1 MSSPIYMPKLGLTMT
16 EGTLTEWLVNTGETV
31 SQGQPVA
38 SIETDKIETE
48 IEAEAEGRLH
58 QLCKSGEVFE
68 CGVVLGWVLEEDEE
82 PPETPETLGIP
93 EVKNDQSI
101 AIEQNETP
109 EKETKTKSGRIAAS
123 PAAKRLAKEKGID
136 LSTIPGSGP
145 GGRIVV
151 EDVEEFAAN
160 ASSGTISETL
170 DSNASQAAVNEAQK
184 LGVDLSTV
192 QASSTDRKIRKSDV
206 QAHIKNSS
214 GSVPEKQESF
224 FYEPIGEGERVQ
236 LTGMRKVIANRMHS
250 SLQSMA
256 QLTLHLDVEMD
267 NTISLRKEMESDDE
281 LPGYTDFV
289 IASVARALKEHPQLN
304 SQMLENEILQLSEI
318 NIGMAVA
325 LSDGLVVP
333 VVRNADQLSLNEI
346 AKNTS
351 RLAGQARD
359 GKLALEDLE
368 GGTFSVSSLGMFG
381 VDGFTPVI
389 NPPNAAILGVGRIR
403 EDIAWDD
410 QTPRKT
416 SRMVISLTW
425 DHRVVD
431 GAPAADFASTI
442 KSGLENPESLLNV
455 N

>member
-16 EGTLTEWLVNTGETV
+16 EGTLTEWLVNTGEAV

-58 QLCKSGEVFE
+58 QLCQSGEVFE
-68 CGVVLGWVLEEDEE
+68 CGVVLGWVLEEGEE
-82 PPETPETLGIP
+82 PPEILETP
-93 EVKNDQSI
+93 EVKNDETT
-101 AIEQNETP
+101 AIEKNEIP
-109 EKETKTKSGRIAAS
+109 EKENKTKSGRIAAS
-123 PAAKRLAKEKGID
+123 PAAKRLAQEKGVD
-136 LSTIPGSGP
+136 LSVISGSGP
-145 GGRIVV
+145 GGRIVI
-151 EDVEEFAAN
+151 EDVEAFSAN
-160 ASSGTISETL
+160 TSSASIPEIS
-170 DSNASQAAVNEAQK
+170 DNKVSQAAVNEAQK
-184 LGVDLSTV
+184 LGVDLSKV
-192 QASSTDRKIRKSDV
+192 QASSIDGHIRKSDV

-214 GSVPEKQESF
+214 GHATEKQESF
-224 FYEPIGEGERVQ
+224 LFEPIGEGEKVP
-236 LTGMRKVIANRMHS
+236 LKGMRKVIANRMHS
-250 SLQSMA
+250 SLQAMA

-267 NTISLRKEMESDDE
+267 QVISLRKEMESGDV

-289 IASVARALKEHPQLN
+289 IASVAQALKAHPQLN
-304 SQMLENEILQLSEI
+304 SQMLENEILQLNEI

-325 LSDGLVVP
+325 LNDGLVVP

-359 GKLALEDLE
+359 GKLGLEDLE

-403 EDIAWDD
+403 EDIAWDG

-425 DHRVVD
+425 DHRVLD

-442 KSGLENPESLLNV
+442 KSGLENPEPLLNV
-455 N
+455 S

>member
-16 EGTLTEWLVNTGETV
+16 EGTLTEWLVDTGETV

-48 IEAEAEGRLH
+48 IEAEAEGHLH
-58 QLCKSGEVFE
+58 HLCKSGEVFE
-68 CGVVLGWVLEEDEE
+68 CGVVLGWVLEEGEE
-82 PPETPETLGIP
+82 PPETPETP
-93 EVKNDQSI
+93 EVANDQTMT
-101 AIEQNETP
+101 IEQNEIL
-109 EKETKTKSGRIAAS
+109 EKETKTKSSRIAAS
-123 PAAKRLAKEKGID
+123 PAAKRLAKEKGVD
-136 LSTIPGSGP
+136 LSTISGSGP
-145 GGRIVV
+145 SGRIVV
-151 EDVEEFAAN
+151 EDVEAFSAN
-160 ASSGTISETL
+160 TPVDSISETL
-170 DSNASQAAVNEAQK
+170 DTNASQAAVSEAQK
-184 LGVDLSTV
+184 LGVDLSKV
-192 QASSTDRKIRKSDV
+192 QTSSTDRKIRKSDV

-214 GSVPEKQESF
+214 ESASEKQSF
-224 FYEPIGEGERVQ
+224 LFEPIGEGERTQ

-267 NTISLRKEMESDDE
+267 NVISLRREMQSDDE

-289 IASVARALKEHPQLN
+289 IASVARALKAHPQLN
-304 SQMLENEILQLSEI
+304 SQMLENEILQLNEI

-425 DHRVVD
+425 DHRVLD

>member
-16 EGTLTEWLVNTGETV
+16 EGTLTEWLVNTGEAV

-58 QLCKSGEVFE
+58 QLCQSGEVFE
-68 CGVVLGWVLEEDEE
+68 CGVVLGWVLEEGEE
-82 PPETPETLGIP
+82 PPEILETP
-93 EVKNDQSI
+93 EVKNDETT
-101 AIEQNETP
+101 AIEKNEIP
-109 EKETKTKSGRIAAS
+109 EKENKTKSGRIAAS
-123 PAAKRLAKEKGID
+123 PAAKRLAQEKGVD
-136 LSTIPGSGP
+136 LSVISGSGP
-145 GGRIVV
+145 GGRIVI
-151 EDVEEFAAN
+151 EDVEAFSAN
-160 ASSGTISETL
+160 TSSASIPEIS
-170 DSNASQAAVNEAQK
+170 DNKVSQAAVNEAQK
-184 LGVDLSTV
+184 LGVDLSKV
-192 QASSTDRKIRKSDV
+192 QASSIDGHIRKSDV

-214 GSVPEKQESF
+214 GHATEKQESF
-224 FYEPIGEGERVQ
+224 LFEPIGEGEKVP
-236 LTGMRKVIANRMHS
+236 LKGMRKVIANRMHS
-250 SLQSMA
+250 SLQAMA

-267 NTISLRKEMESDDE
+267 QVISLRKEMESGDV

-289 IASVARALKEHPQLN
+289 IASVAQALKAHPQLN
-304 SQMLENEILQLSEI
+304 SQMLENEILQLNEI

-325 LSDGLVVP
+325 LNDGLVVP

-403 EDIAWDD
+403 EDIAWDG

-425 DHRVVD
+425 DHRVLD

-455 N
+455 S

>member
-16 EGTLTEWLVNTGETV
+16 EGTLTEWLVDTGETV

-48 IEAEAEGRLH
+48 IEAETEGRLH
-58 QLCKSGEVFE
+58 QLSQSGEVFE
-68 CGVVLGWVLEEDEE
+68 CGVVLGWVLEEGEE
-82 PPETPETLGIP
+82 PPETPE
-93 EVKNDQSI
+93 VQKDQI
-101 AIEQNETP
+101 TTIEQSAIP
-109 EKETKTKSGRIAAS
+109 EKETKTKSDRIAAS
-123 PAAKRLAKEKGID
+123 PAAKRLAKETGVG
-136 LSTIPGSGP
+136 LSAISGSGP

-151 EDVEEFAAN
+151 EDVEAFLTSKTSGVTSESAN
-160 ASSGTISETL
+160 T
-170 DSNASQAAVNEAQK
+170 NASQAAVNEAQK
-184 LGVDLSTV
+184 LGVDLSEVRT
-192 QASSTDRKIRKSDV
+192 SSTDKQIRKADV
-206 QAHIKNSS
+206 QTHVRDSS
-214 GSVPEKQESF
+214 GSTTEKQESF
-224 FYEPIGEGERVQ
+224 VFEPIGEGERVP

-250 SLQSMA
+250 SLQVMA

-267 NTISLRKEMESDDE
+267 HAISLRKEMESDDV

-289 IASVARALKEHPQLN
+289 IASVARALKVHPQLN
-304 SQMLENEILQLSEI
+304 SQMLESEILQLHEI

-325 LSDGLVVP
+325 LNDGLVVP

-403 EDIAWDD
+403 EDIAWDG

-425 DHRVVD
+425 DHRVLD

-442 KSGLENPESLLNV
+442 KSGLENPEPLLNV
-455 N
+455 S

>member
-16 EGTLTEWLVNTGETV
+16 EGTLTEWLVDAGETV

-48 IEAEAEGRLH
+48 IEAEAGGRLH
-58 QLCKSGEVFE
+58 QLGQSGEVFE
-68 CGVVLGWVLEEDEE
+68 CGVVLGWVLEEGEE
-82 PPETPETLGIP
+82 PPETPE
-93 EVKNDQSI
+93 VQKDQI
-101 AIEQNETP
+101 TTIEQSAIP
-109 EKETKTKSGRIAAS
+109 EKETKTKSGRVAAS
-123 PAAKRLAKEKGID
+123 PAAKRLAKETGVG
-136 LSTIPGSGP
+136 LSAISGSGP

-151 EDVEEFAAN
+151 EDVEAFLTSKTSGVTSESAN
-160 ASSGTISETL
+160 A
-170 DSNASQAAVNEAQK
+170 NASQAAVNEAQK
-184 LGVDLSTV
+184 LGVDLSEVRT
-192 QASSTDRKIRKSDV
+192 SSIDKQIRKADV
-206 QAHIKNSS
+206 QTHVRDSS
-214 GSVPEKQESF
+214 GSTTEKQESF
-224 FYEPIGEGERVQ
+224 VFEPIGEGERVP

-250 SLQSMA
+250 SLQVMA

-267 NTISLRKEMESDDE
+267 HAISLRKEMESDDV

-289 IASVARALKEHPQLN
+289 IASVARALKVHPQLN
-304 SQMLENEILQLSEI
+304 SQMLENEILQLHEI

-325 LSDGLVVP
+325 LNDGLVVP

-359 GKLALEDLE
+359 GKLVLEDLE

-403 EDIAWDD
+403 EDTAWDD
-410 QTPRKT
+410 QTPRKI
-416 SRMVISLTW
+416 SRMVVSLTW
-425 DHRVVD
+425 DHRVLD
-431 GAPAADFASTI
+431 GAPAADFASTV

-455 N
+455 D

>member
-16 EGTLTEWLVNTGETV
+16 EGTLTEWLVDTGETV

-48 IEAEAEGRLH
+48 IEAETEGRLH
-58 QLCKSGEVFE
+58 QLSQSGEVFE
-68 CGVVLGWVLEEDEE
+68 CGVVLGWVLEEGEE
-82 PPETPETLGIP
+82 PPETPE
-93 EVKNDQSI
+93 VQKDQI
-101 AIEQNETP
+101 TTIEQSAIP
-109 EKETKTKSGRIAAS
+109 EKETKTKSDRIAAS
-123 PAAKRLAKEKGID
+123 PAAKRLAKETGVG
-136 LSTIPGSGP
+136 LSAISGSGP

-151 EDVEEFAAN
+151 EDVEAFLTSKTSGVTSESAN
-160 ASSGTISETL
+160 T
-170 DSNASQAAVNEAQK
+170 NASQAAVNEAQK
-184 LGVDLSTV
+184 LGVDLSEVRT
-192 QASSTDRKIRKSDV
+192 SSTDKQIRKADV
-206 QAHIKNSS
+206 QTHVRDSS
-214 GSVPEKQESF
+214 GSTTEKQESF
-224 FYEPIGEGERVQ
+224 VFEPIGEGERVP

-250 SLQSMA
+250 SLQVMA

-267 NTISLRKEMESDDE
+267 HAISLRKEMESDDV

-289 IASVARALKEHPQLN
+289 IASVARALKVHPQLN
-304 SQMLENEILQLSEI
+304 SQMLENEILQLHEI

-325 LSDGLVVP
+325 LNDGLVVP

-403 EDIAWDD
+403 EDIAWDG

-425 DHRVVD
+425 DHRVLD

-442 KSGLENPESLLNV
+442 KSGLENPEPLLNV
-455 N
+455 S

>member
-48 IEAEAEGRLH
+48 IEAEAEGHLH
-58 QLCKSGEVFE
+58 HLCKSGEVFE
-68 CGVVLGWVLEEDEE
+68 CGVVLGWVLEEGEE
-82 PPETPETLGIP
+82 PPETPETP
-93 EVKNDQSI
+93 EVANDQTT
-101 AIEQNETP
+101 AIEQNEIL
-109 EKETKTKSGRIAAS
+109 EKETKTKSSRIAAS
-123 PAAKRLAKEKGID
+123 PAAKRLAKEKGVD
-136 LSTIPGSGP
+136 LSTISGSGP
-145 GGRIVV
+145 SGRIVV
-151 EDVEEFAAN
+151 EDVEAFS
-160 ASSGTISETL
+160 ASTPVDSISETL
-170 DSNASQAAVNEAQK
+170 DTNASQAAVSEAQK
-184 LGVDLSTV
+184 LGVDLSKV
-192 QASSTDRKIRKSDV
+192 QTSSTDRKIRKSDV

-214 GSVPEKQESF
+214 ESASEKQSF
-224 FYEPIGEGERVQ
+224 LFEPIGEGERTQ

-267 NTISLRKEMESDDE
+267 NVISLRREMQSDDE

-289 IASVARALKEHPQLN
+289 IASVARALKAHPQLN
-304 SQMLENEILQLSEI
+304 SQMLENEILQLNEI

-403 EDIAWDD
+403 EDTAWDD

-425 DHRVVD
+425 DHRVLD

-442 KSGLENPESLLNV
+442 KSGLENPESLLSV

>member
-1 MSSPIYMPKLGLTMT
+1 
-16 EGTLTEWLVNTGETV
+16 
-31 SQGQPVA
+31 
-38 SIETDKIETE
+38 
-48 IEAEAEGRLH
+48 
-58 QLCKSGEVFE
+58 
-68 CGVVLGWVLEEDEE
+68 
-82 PPETPETLGIP
+82 
-93 EVKNDQSI
+93 
-101 AIEQNETP
+101 
-109 EKETKTKSGRIAAS
+109 
-123 PAAKRLAKEKGID
+123 
-136 LSTIPGSGP
+136 
-145 GGRIVV
+145 
-151 EDVEEFAAN
+151 
-160 ASSGTISETL
+160 
-170 DSNASQAAVNEAQK
+170 
-184 LGVDLSTV
+184 
-192 QASSTDRKIRKSDV
+192 
-206 QAHIKNSS
+206 
-214 GSVPEKQESF
+214 
-224 FYEPIGEGERVQ
+224 
-236 LTGMRKVIANRMHS
+236 MRKVIANRMHS

>member
-48 IEAEAEGRLH
+48 IEAEAEGHLH
-58 QLCKSGEVFE
+58 HLCKSGEVFE
-68 CGVVLGWVLEEDEE
+68 CGVVLGWVLEEGEE
-82 PPETPETLGIP
+82 PPETLETP
-93 EVKNDQSI
+93 EVANDQTT
-101 AIEQNETP
+101 AIEQNEIL
-109 EKETKTKSGRIAAS
+109 EKETKTKSSRIAAS
-123 PAAKRLAKEKGID
+123 PAAKRLAKEKGVD
-136 LSTIPGSGP
+136 LSTISGSGP
-145 GGRIVV
+145 SGRIVV
-151 EDVEEFAAN
+151 EDVEAFS
-160 ASSGTISETL
+160 ASTPVDSISETL
-170 DSNASQAAVNEAQK
+170 DTNASQAAVSEAQK
-184 LGVDLSTV
+184 LGVDLSKV
-192 QASSTDRKIRKSDV
+192 QTSSTDRKIRKSDV

-214 GSVPEKQESF
+214 ESASEKQSF
-224 FYEPIGEGERVQ
+224 LFEPIGEGERTQ

-267 NTISLRKEMESDDE
+267 NVISLRREMQSDDE

-289 IASVARALKEHPQLN
+289 IASVARALKAHPQLN
-304 SQMLENEILQLSEI
+304 SQMLENEILQLNEI

-403 EDIAWDD
+403 EDTAWDD

-425 DHRVVD
+425 DHRVLD

>member
-48 IEAEAEGRLH
+48 IEAEAEGHLH
-58 QLCKSGEVFE
+58 HLCKSGEVFE
-68 CGVVLGWVLEEDEE
+68 CGVVLGWVLEEGEE
-82 PPETPETLGIP
+82 PPETPETP
-93 EVKNDQSI
+93 EVANDQTT
-101 AIEQNETP
+101 AIEQNEIL
-109 EKETKTKSGRIAAS
+109 EKETKTKSSRIAAS
-123 PAAKRLAKEKGID
+123 PAAKRLAKEKGVD
-136 LSTIPGSGP
+136 LSTISGSGP
-145 GGRIVV
+145 SGRIVV
-151 EDVEEFAAN
+151 EDVEAFSAN
-160 ASSGTISETL
+160 TPVDSISETL
-170 DSNASQAAVNEAQK
+170 DTNASQAAVSEAQK
-184 LGVDLSTV
+184 LGVDLSKV
-192 QASSTDRKIRKSDV
+192 QTSSTDRKIRKSDV

-214 GSVPEKQESF
+214 ESASEKQSF
-224 FYEPIGEGERVQ
+224 LFEPIDAGARTQ

-267 NTISLRKEMESDDE
+267 NVISLRREMQSDDE

-289 IASVARALKEHPQLN
+289 IASVARALKAHPQLN
-304 SQMLENEILQLSEI
+304 SQMLENEILQLNEI

-403 EDIAWDD
+403 EDTAWDD

-425 DHRVVD
+425 DHRVLD

>member
-48 IEAEAEGRLH
+48 IEAEAEGHLH
-58 QLCKSGEVFE
+58 HLCKSGEVFE
-68 CGVVLGWVLEEDEE
+68 CGVVLGWVLEEGEE
-82 PPETPETLGIP
+82 PPETPETP
-93 EVKNDQSI
+93 EVANDQTT
-101 AIEQNETP
+101 AIEQNEIL
-109 EKETKTKSGRIAAS
+109 EKETKTKSSRIAAS
-123 PAAKRLAKEKGID
+123 PAAKRLAKEKGVD
-136 LSTIPGSGP
+136 LSTISGSGP
-145 GGRIVV
+145 SGRIVV
-151 EDVEEFAAN
+151 EDVEAFS
-160 ASSGTISETL
+160 ASTPVDSISETL
-170 DSNASQAAVNEAQK
+170 DTNASQAAVSEAQK
-184 LGVDLSTV
+184 LGVDLSKV
-192 QASSTDRKIRKSDV
+192 QTSSTDRKIRKSDV

-214 GSVPEKQESF
+214 ESASEKQSF
-224 FYEPIGEGERVQ
+224 LFEPIGEGERTQ

-267 NTISLRKEMESDDE
+267 NVISLRREMQSDDE

-289 IASVARALKEHPQLN
+289 IASVARALKAHPQLN
-304 SQMLENEILQLSEI
+304 SQMLENEILQLNEI

-403 EDIAWDD
+403 EDTAWDD

-425 DHRVVD
+425 DHRVLD

>member
-68 CGVVLGWVLEEDEE
+68 CGVVLGWVLEEGEE
-82 PPETPETLGIP
+82 PPETPETP
-93 EVKNDQSI
+93 EVANDQTTT
-101 AIEQNETP
+101 IEQNEIL

-123 PAAKRLAKEKGID
+123 PSAKRLAKEKGVD
-136 LSTIPGSGP
+136 LSTISGSGP
-145 GGRIVV
+145 SGRIVV
-151 EDVEEFAAN
+151 EDVEAFSAN
-160 ASSGTISETL
+160 TPVDSISETL
-170 DSNASQAAVNEAQK
+170 DTNASQAAVSEAQK
-184 LGVDLSTV
+184 LGVDLSKV
-192 QASSTDRKIRKSDV
+192 QTSSTDRKIRKSDV

-214 GSVPEKQESF
+214 ESASEKQSF
-224 FYEPIGEGERVQ
+224 LFEPIGEGERTQ

-267 NTISLRKEMESDDE
+267 NVISLRREMQSDDE

-289 IASVARALKEHPQLN
+289 IASVARALKAHPQLN
-304 SQMLENEILQLSEI
+304 SQMLENEILQLNEI

-403 EDIAWDD
+403 EDTAWDD

-425 DHRVVD
+425 DHRVLD

>member
-16 EGTLTEWLVNTGETV
+16 EGTLTEWLVDTGETV

-48 IEAEAEGRLH
+48 IEAEAEGHLH
-58 QLCKSGEVFE
+58 HLCKSGEVFE
-68 CGVVLGWVLEEDEE
+68 CGVVLGWVLEEGEE
-82 PPETPETLGIP
+82 PPETPETP
-93 EVKNDQSI
+93 EVANDQTMT
-101 AIEQNETP
+101 IEQNEIL
-109 EKETKTKSGRIAAS
+109 EKETKTKSSRIAAS
-123 PAAKRLAKEKGID
+123 PAAKRLAKEKGVD
-136 LSTIPGSGP
+136 LSTISGSGP
-145 GGRIVV
+145 SGRIVV
-151 EDVEEFAAN
+151 EDVEAFS
-160 ASSGTISETL
+160 ASTPVDSISETL
-170 DSNASQAAVNEAQK
+170 DTNASQAAVSEAQK
-184 LGVDLSTV
+184 LGVDLSKV
-192 QASSTDRKIRKSDV
+192 QTSSTDRKIRKSDV

-214 GSVPEKQESF
+214 ESASEKQSF
-224 FYEPIGEGERVQ
+224 LFEPIGEGERTQ

-267 NTISLRKEMESDDE
+267 NVISLRREMQSDDE

-289 IASVARALKEHPQLN
+289 IASVARALKAHPQLN
-304 SQMLENEILQLSEI
+304 SQMLENEILQLNEI

-416 SRMVISLTW
+416 FRMVISLTW
-425 DHRVVD
+425 DHRVLD

>member
-16 EGTLTEWLVNTGETV
+16 EGTLTEWLVDAGETV

-48 IEAEAEGRLH
+48 IEAEAGGRLH
-58 QLCKSGEVFE
+58 QLGQSGEVFE
-68 CGVVLGWVLEEDEE
+68 CGVVLGWVLEEGEE
-82 PPETPETLGIP
+82 PPETPE
-93 EVKNDQSI
+93 VQKDQI
-101 AIEQNETP
+101 TTIEQSAIP
-109 EKETKTKSGRIAAS
+109 EKETKTKSDRIAAS
-123 PAAKRLAKEKGID
+123 PAAKRLAKETGVG
-136 LSTIPGSGP
+136 LSAISGSGP

-151 EDVEEFAAN
+151 EDVEAFLTSKTSGVTSESAN
-160 ASSGTISETL
+160 T
-170 DSNASQAAVNEAQK
+170 NASQAAVNEAQK
-184 LGVDLSTV
+184 LGVDLSEVRT
-192 QASSTDRKIRKSDV
+192 SSIDKQIRKADV
-206 QAHIKNSS
+206 QTHVRDSS
-214 GSVPEKQESF
+214 GSTTEKQESF
-224 FYEPIGEGERVQ
+224 VFKPIGEGERVP

-250 SLQSMA
+250 SLQVMA

-267 NTISLRKEMESDDE
+267 HAISLRKEMESDDV

-289 IASVARALKEHPQLN
+289 IASVARALKVHPQLN
-304 SQMLENEILQLSEI
+304 SQMLENEILQLHEI

-325 LSDGLVVP
+325 LNDGLVVP

-359 GKLALEDLE
+359 GKLVLEDLE

-403 EDIAWDD
+403 EDTAWDD
-410 QTPRKT
+410 QTPRKI
-416 SRMVISLTW
+416 SRMVVSLTW
-425 DHRVVD
+425 DHRVLD
-431 GAPAADFASTI
+431 GAPAADFASTV

-455 N
+455 D

>member
-48 IEAEAEGRLH
+48 IEAEAEGHLH
-58 QLCKSGEVFE
+58 HLCKSGEVFE
-68 CGVVLGWVLEEDEE
+68 CGVVLGWVLEEGEE
-82 PPETPETLGIP
+82 PPETPETP
-93 EVKNDQSI
+93 EVANDQTT
-101 AIEQNETP
+101 AIEQNEIL
-109 EKETKTKSGRIAAS
+109 EKETKTKSSRIAAS
-123 PAAKRLAKEKGID
+123 PAAKRLAKEKGVD
-136 LSTIPGSGP
+136 LSTISGSGP
-145 GGRIVV
+145 SGRIVV
-151 EDVEEFAAN
+151 EDVEAFS
-160 ASSGTISETL
+160 ASTPVDSISETL
-170 DSNASQAAVNEAQK
+170 DTNASQAAVSEAQK
-184 LGVDLSTV
+184 LGVDLSKV
-192 QASSTDRKIRKSDV
+192 QTSSTDRKIRKSDV

-214 GSVPEKQESF
+214 ESASEKQSF
-224 FYEPIGEGERVQ
+224 LFEPIGEGERTQ

-267 NTISLRKEMESDDE
+267 NVISLRREMQSDDE

-289 IASVARALKEHPQLN
+289 IASVARALKAHPQLN
-304 SQMLENEILQLSEI
+304 SQMLENEILQLNEI

-425 DHRVVD
+425 DHRVLD

>member
-16 EGTLTEWLVNTGETV
+16 EGTLTEWLVNTGEAV

-58 QLCKSGEVFE
+58 QLCQSGEVFE
-68 CGVVLGWVLEEDEE
+68 CGVVLGWVLEEGEE
-82 PPETPETLGIP
+82 PPEILETP
-93 EVKNDQSI
+93 EVKNDETT
-101 AIEQNETP
+101 AIEKNEIP
-109 EKETKTKSGRIAAS
+109 EKENKTKSGRIAAS
-123 PAAKRLAKEKGID
+123 PAAKRLAQEKGVD
-136 LSTIPGSGP
+136 LSVISGSGP
-145 GGRIVV
+145 GGRIVI
-151 EDVEEFAAN
+151 EDVEAFSAN
-160 ASSGTISETL
+160 TSSASIPEIS
-170 DSNASQAAVNEAQK
+170 DNKVSQAAVNEAQK
-184 LGVDLSTV
+184 LGVDLSKV
-192 QASSTDRKIRKSDV
+192 QASSIDGHIRKSDV

-214 GSVPEKQESF
+214 GHATEKQESF
-224 FYEPIGEGERVQ
+224 LFEPIGEGEKVP
-236 LTGMRKVIANRMHS
+236 LKGMRKVIANRMHS
-250 SLQSMA
+250 SLQAMA

-267 NTISLRKEMESDDE
+267 QVISLRKEMESGDV

-289 IASVARALKEHPQLN
+289 IASVAQALKAHPQLN
-304 SQMLENEILQLSEI
+304 SQMLENEILQLNEI

-325 LSDGLVVP
+325 LNDGLVVP

-403 EDIAWDD
+403 EDIAWDG

-425 DHRVVD
+425 DHRVLD

-442 KSGLENPESLLNV
+442 KSGLENPEPLLNV
-455 N
+455 S

>member
-58 QLCKSGEVFE
+58 QICDSGEVFE
-68 CGVVLGWVLEEDEE
+68 CGVVLGWVLGEGEE
-82 PPETPETLGIP
+82 PPETPKTP
-93 EVKNDQSI
+93 EVQNEQ
-101 AIEQNETP
+101 AAVIEQNETL
-109 EKETKTKSGRIAAS
+109 EKETKAKGARIAAS
-123 PAAKRLAKEKGID
+123 PAAKRLAKEKGLD
-136 LSTIPGSGP
+136 LSTISGSGP

-151 EDVEEFAAN
+151 EDVEAFLVN
-160 ASSGTISETL
+160 ASSGVMSGNLNT
-170 DSNASQAAVNEAQK
+170 NASQAAVSEAQK
-184 LGVDLSTV
+184 LGIDLNTV
-192 QASSTDRKIRKSDV
+192 NASSTDRKIRKSDV
-206 QAHIKNSS
+206 QAHVKNSS
-214 GSVPEKQESF
+214 GAKSEKQESF
-224 FYEPIGEGERVQ
+224 LHEPIGAGETVQ
-236 LTGMRKVIANRMHS
+236 LTAMRKVIANRMHS

-256 QLTLHLDVEMD
+256 QLTLHLDIEMD
-267 NTISLRKEMESDDE
+267 NVISLRKEMENGNE

-289 IASVARALKEHPQLN
+289 IASAARALKEHPQLN
-304 SQMLENEILQLSEI
+304 SQMLENEILQLDEI

-325 LSDGLVVP
+325 LGEGLVVP
-333 VVRNADQLSLNEI
+333 VIRNADQLSLNEI

-403 EDIAWDD
+403 EDVAWDD

-425 DHRVVD
+425 DHRVLD

-455 N
+455 E

>member
-16 EGTLTEWLVNTGETV
+16 EGTLTEWLVDTGETV

-48 IEAEAEGRLH
+48 IEAETEGRLH
-58 QLCKSGEVFE
+58 QLSQSGEVFE
-68 CGVVLGWVLEEDEE
+68 CGVVLGWVLEEGEE
-82 PPETPETLGIP
+82 PPETPE
-93 EVKNDQSI
+93 VQKDQI
-101 AIEQNETP
+101 TTIEQSAIP
-109 EKETKTKSGRIAAS
+109 EKETKTKSDRIAAS
-123 PAAKRLAKEKGID
+123 PAAKRLAKETGVG
-136 LSTIPGSGP
+136 LSAISGSGP

-151 EDVEEFAAN
+151 EDVEAFLTSKTSGVTSESAN
-160 ASSGTISETL
+160 T
-170 DSNASQAAVNEAQK
+170 NASQAAVNEAQK
-184 LGVDLSTV
+184 LGVDLSEVRT
-192 QASSTDRKIRKSDV
+192 SSTDKQIRKADV
-206 QAHIKNSS
+206 QTHVRDSS
-214 GSVPEKQESF
+214 GSTTEKQESF
-224 FYEPIGEGERVQ
+224 VFEPIGEGERVP

-250 SLQSMA
+250 SLQVMA

-267 NTISLRKEMESDDE
+267 HAISLRKEMESDDV

-289 IASVARALKEHPQLN
+289 IASVARALKVHPQLN
-304 SQMLENEILQLSEI
+304 SQMLENEILQLHEI

-325 LSDGLVVP
+325 LNDGLVVP

-359 GKLALEDLE
+359 GKLSLEDLE

-403 EDIAWDD
+403 EDTEWDD
-410 QTPRKT
+410 RTPRKI
-416 SRMVISLTW
+416 SRMMVSLTW
-425 DHRVVD
+425 DHRVLD
-431 GAPAADFASTI
+431 GAPAADFASTV

-455 N
+455 D

>member
-48 IEAEAEGRLH
+48 IEAEAEGHLH
-58 QLCKSGEVFE
+58 HLCKSGEVFE
-68 CGVVLGWVLEEDEE
+68 CGVVLGWVLEEGEE
-82 PPETPETLGIP
+82 PPETPETP
-93 EVKNDQSI
+93 EVANDQTT
-101 AIEQNETP
+101 AIEQNEIL
-109 EKETKTKSGRIAAS
+109 EKETKTKSSRIAAS
-123 PAAKRLAKEKGID
+123 PAAKRLAKEKGVD
-136 LSTIPGSGP
+136 LSTISGSGP
-145 GGRIVV
+145 SGRIVV
-151 EDVEEFAAN
+151 EDVEAFSAN
-160 ASSGTISETL
+160 TPVDSISETL
-170 DSNASQAAVNEAQK
+170 DTNASQAAVSEAQK
-184 LGVDLSTV
+184 LGVDLSKV

-214 GSVPEKQESF
+214 ESASEKQSF
-224 FYEPIGEGERVQ
+224 LFEPIGEGERTQ

-267 NTISLRKEMESDDE
+267 NVISLRREMQSDDE

-289 IASVARALKEHPQLN
+289 IASVARALKAHPQLN
-304 SQMLENEILQLSEI
+304 SQMLENEILQLNEI

-403 EDIAWDD
+403 EDTAWDD

-425 DHRVVD
+425 DHRVLD

>member
-16 EGTLTEWLVNTGETV
+16 EGTLTEWLVDAGETV

-48 IEAEAEGRLH
+48 IEAEAGGRLH
-58 QLCKSGEVFE
+58 QLGQSGEVFE
-68 CGVVLGWVLEEDEE
+68 CGVVLGWVLEEGEE
-82 PPETPETLGIP
+82 PPETPE
-93 EVKNDQSI
+93 VQKDQI
-101 AIEQNETP
+101 TTIEQSAIP
-109 EKETKTKSGRIAAS
+109 EKETKTKSGRVAAS
-123 PAAKRLAKEKGID
+123 PAAKRLAKETGVG
-136 LSTIPGSGP
+136 LSAISGSGP

-151 EDVEEFAAN
+151 EDVEAFLTSKTSGVTSESAN
-160 ASSGTISETL
+160 A
-170 DSNASQAAVNEAQK
+170 NASQAAVNEAQK
-184 LGVDLSTV
+184 LGVDLSEVRT
-192 QASSTDRKIRKSDV
+192 SSIDKQIRKADV
-206 QAHIKNSS
+206 QTHVRDSS
-214 GSVPEKQESF
+214 GSTTEKQESF
-224 FYEPIGEGERVQ
+224 VFKPIGEGERVP

-250 SLQSMA
+250 SLQAMA

-267 NTISLRKEMESDDE
+267 HAISLRKEMESDDV

-289 IASVARALKEHPQLN
+289 IASVARALKVHPQLN
-304 SQMLENEILQLSEI
+304 SQMLENEILQLHEI

-325 LSDGLVVP
+325 LNDGLVVP

-359 GKLALEDLE
+359 GKLVLEDLE

-381 VDGFTPVI
+381 IDGFTPVI

-403 EDIAWDD
+403 EDTAWDD
-410 QTPRKT
+410 QTPRKI
-416 SRMVISLTW
+416 SRMVVSLTW
-425 DHRVVD
+425 DHRVLD
-431 GAPAADFASTI
+431 GAPAADFASTV

-455 N
+455 D

>member
-1 MSSPIYMPKLGLTMT
+1 MPKLGLTMT

-48 IEAEAEGRLH
+48 IEAEAEGHLH
-58 QLCKSGEVFE
+58 HLCKSGEVFE
-68 CGVVLGWVLEEDEE
+68 CGVVLGWVLEEGEE
-82 PPETPETLGIP
+82 PPETPETP
-93 EVKNDQSI
+93 EVANDQTT
-101 AIEQNETP
+101 AIEQNEIL
-109 EKETKTKSGRIAAS
+109 EKETKTKSSRIAAS
-123 PAAKRLAKEKGID
+123 PAAKRLAKEKGVD
-136 LSTIPGSGP
+136 LSTISGSGP
-145 GGRIVV
+145 SGRIVV
-151 EDVEEFAAN
+151 EDVEAFS
-160 ASSGTISETL
+160 ASTPVDSISETL
-170 DSNASQAAVNEAQK
+170 DTNASQAAVSEAQK
-184 LGVDLSTV
+184 LGVDLSKV
-192 QASSTDRKIRKSDV
+192 QTSSTDRKIRKSDV

-214 GSVPEKQESF
+214 ESASEKQSF
-224 FYEPIGEGERVQ
+224 LFEPIGEGERTQ

-267 NTISLRKEMESDDE
+267 NVISLRREMQSDDE

-289 IASVARALKEHPQLN
+289 IASVARALKAHPQLN
-304 SQMLENEILQLSEI
+304 SQMLENEILQLNEI

-425 DHRVVD
+425 DHRVLD

>member
-48 IEAEAEGRLH
+48 IEAEADGLLH
-58 QLCKSGEVFE
+58 QLCQSGEVFE
-68 CGVVLGWVLEEDEE
+68 CGVVLGWVLKEGEE
-82 PPETPETLGIP
+82 PPEAPETP
-93 EVKNDQSI
+93 EVKNDETIPVQ
-101 AIEQNETP
+101 QNEIT
-109 EKETKTKSGRIAAS
+109 ENETKVKSNRIAAS
-123 PAAKRLAKEKGID
+123 PAAKRLAKENGVD
-136 LSTIPGSGP
+136 LSSISGSGP

-151 EDVEEFAAN
+151 EDVEAFS
-160 ASSGTISETL
+160 ASAQSDLSSEIS
-170 DSNASQAAVNEAQK
+170 DMKSSQAAVNEAKK
-184 LGVDLSTV
+184 LGVDLSKV
-192 QASSTDRKIRKSDV
+192 QASGTDGTVRKSDV

-214 GSVPEKQESF
+214 RPTAEKHETF
-224 FYEPIGEGERVQ
+224 TYEPIGEGERVP
-236 LTGMRKVIANRMHS
+236 LTGMRKVISNRMYS

-267 NTISLRKEMESDDE
+267 DAISLRKEMENDDVV
-281 LPGYTDFV
+281 PGYTDFV
-289 IASVARALKEHPQLN
+289 IASVAHALKVHPKLN
-304 SQMLENEILQLSEI
+304 SQMLENEILQLTEI

-325 LSDGLVVP
+325 LNDGLVVP
-333 VVRNADQLSLNEI
+333 VIRNADQLSLNEI
-346 AKNTS
+346 AQNTS
-351 RLAGQARD
+351 RLAGQARN

-389 NPPNAAILGVGRIR
+389 NPPNSAILGVGRIR
-403 EDIAWDD
+403 EDTAWDD
-410 QTPRKT
+410 QTPRKS

-425 DHRVVD
+425 DHRVLD
-431 GAPAADFASTI
+431 GAPAADFASTV
-442 KSGLENPESLLNV
+442 KSGLENPESLLNI

>member
-16 EGTLTEWLVNTGETV
+16 EGTLTEWLVDTGETV

-48 IEAEAEGRLH
+48 IEAETEGRLH
-58 QLCKSGEVFE
+58 QLSQSGEVFE
-68 CGVVLGWVLEEDEE
+68 CGVVLGWVLEEGEE
-82 PPETPETLGIP
+82 PPETPE
-93 EVKNDQSI
+93 VQKDQI
-101 AIEQNETP
+101 TTIEQSAIP
-109 EKETKTKSGRIAAS
+109 EKETKTKSDRIAAS
-123 PAAKRLAKEKGID
+123 PAAKRLAKETGVG
-136 LSTIPGSGP
+136 LSAISGSGP

-151 EDVEEFAAN
+151 EDVEAFLTSKTSGVTSESAN
-160 ASSGTISETL
+160 T
-170 DSNASQAAVNEAQK
+170 NASQAAVNEAQK
-184 LGVDLSTV
+184 LGVDLSEVRT
-192 QASSTDRKIRKSDV
+192 SSTDKQIRKADV
-206 QAHIKNSS
+206 QTHVRDSS
-214 GSVPEKQESF
+214 GSTTEKQESF
-224 FYEPIGEGERVQ
+224 VFEPIGEGERVP

-250 SLQSMA
+250 SLQVMA

-267 NTISLRKEMESDDE
+267 HAISLRKEMESDDV

-289 IASVARALKEHPQLN
+289 IASVARALKVHPQLN
-304 SQMLENEILQLSEI
+304 SQMLENEILQLHEI

-325 LSDGLVVP
+325 LNDGLVVP

-359 GKLALEDLE
+359 GKLGLEDLE

-403 EDIAWDD
+403 EDIAWDG

-425 DHRVVD
+425 DHRVLD

-442 KSGLENPESLLNV
+442 KSGLENPEPLLNV
-455 N
+455 S

>member
-48 IEAEAEGRLH
+48 IEAEAEGHLH
-58 QLCKSGEVFE
+58 HLCKSGEVFE
-68 CGVVLGWVLEEDEE
+68 CGVVLGWVLEEGEE
-82 PPETPETLGIP
+82 PPETPETP
-93 EVKNDQSI
+93 EVANDQTT
-101 AIEQNETP
+101 AIEQNEIL
-109 EKETKTKSGRIAAS
+109 EKETKTKSSRIAAS
-123 PAAKRLAKEKGID
+123 PAAKRLAKEKGVD
-136 LSTIPGSGP
+136 LSTISGSGP
-145 GGRIVV
+145 SGRIVV
-151 EDVEEFAAN
+151 EDVEAFS
-160 ASSGTISETL
+160 ASTPVDSISETL
-170 DSNASQAAVNEAQK
+170 DTNASQAAVSEAQK
-184 LGVDLSTV
+184 LGVDLSKV
-192 QASSTDRKIRKSDV
+192 QTSSTDRKIRKSDV

-214 GSVPEKQESF
+214 ESASEKQSF
-224 FYEPIGEGERVQ
+224 LFEPIGEGERTQ

-267 NTISLRKEMESDDE
+267 NVISLRREMQSDDE

-289 IASVARALKEHPQLN
+289 IASVARALKAHPQLN
-304 SQMLENEILQLSEI
+304 SQMLENEILQLNEI

-389 NPPNAAILGVGRIR
+389 NPPNAAILGVSRIR
-403 EDIAWDD
+403 EDTAWDD

-425 DHRVVD
+425 DHRVLD

>member
-1 MSSPIYMPKLGLTMT
+1 
-16 EGTLTEWLVNTGETV
+16 
-31 SQGQPVA
+31 
-38 SIETDKIETE
+38 
-48 IEAEAEGRLH
+48 
-58 QLCKSGEVFE
+58 
-68 CGVVLGWVLEEDEE
+68 LGWVLEEGEE
-82 PPETPETLGIP
+82 PPETPETP
-93 EVKNDQSI
+93 EVANDQTT
-101 AIEQNETP
+101 AIEQNEIL
-109 EKETKTKSGRIAAS
+109 EKETKTKSSRIAAS
-123 PAAKRLAKEKGID
+123 PAAKRLAKEKGVD
-136 LSTIPGSGP
+136 LSTISGSGP
-145 GGRIVV
+145 SGRIVV
-151 EDVEEFAAN
+151 EDVEAFS
-160 ASSGTISETL
+160 ASTPVDSISETL
-170 DSNASQAAVNEAQK
+170 DTNASQAAVSEAQK
-184 LGVDLSTV
+184 LGVDLSKV
-192 QASSTDRKIRKSDV
+192 QTSSTDRKIRKSDV

-214 GSVPEKQESF
+214 ESASEKQSF
-224 FYEPIGEGERVQ
+224 LFEPIGEGERTQ

-267 NTISLRKEMESDDE
+267 NVISLRREMQSDDE

-289 IASVARALKEHPQLN
+289 IASVARALKAHPQLN
-304 SQMLENEILQLSEI
+304 SQMLENEILQLNEI

-403 EDIAWDD
+403 EDTAWDD

-425 DHRVVD
+425 DHRVLD

>member
-16 EGTLTEWLVNTGETV
+16 EGTLTEWLVDAGETV

-48 IEAEAEGRLH
+48 IEAEAGGRLH
-58 QLCKSGEVFE
+58 QLGQSGEVFE
-68 CGVVLGWVLEEDEE
+68 CGVVLGWVLEEGEE
-82 PPETPETLGIP
+82 PPETPE
-93 EVKNDQSI
+93 VQKDQI
-101 AIEQNETP
+101 TTIEQSAIP
-109 EKETKTKSGRIAAS
+109 EKETKTKSDRIAAS
-123 PAAKRLAKEKGID
+123 PAAKRLAKETGVG
-136 LSTIPGSGP
+136 LSAISGSGP

-151 EDVEEFAAN
+151 EDVEAFLTSKTSGVTSESAN
-160 ASSGTISETL
+160 A
-170 DSNASQAAVNEAQK
+170 NASQAAVNEAQK
-184 LGVDLSTV
+184 LGVDLSEVRT
-192 QASSTDRKIRKSDV
+192 SSIDKQIRKADV
-206 QAHIKNSS
+206 QTHVRDSS
-214 GSVPEKQESF
+214 GSTTEKQESF
-224 FYEPIGEGERVQ
+224 VFKPIGEGERVP

-250 SLQSMA
+250 SLQAMA

-267 NTISLRKEMESDDE
+267 HAISLRKEMESDDV

-289 IASVARALKEHPQLN
+289 IASVARALKVHPQLN
-304 SQMLENEILQLSEI
+304 SQMLENEILQLHEI

-325 LSDGLVVP
+325 LNDGLVVP

-359 GKLALEDLE
+359 GKLVLEDLE

-403 EDIAWDD
+403 EDTAWDD
-410 QTPRKT
+410 QTPRKI
-416 SRMVISLTW
+416 SRMVVSLTW
-425 DHRVVD
+425 DHRVLD
-431 GAPAADFASTI
+431 GAPAADFASTV

-455 N
+455 D